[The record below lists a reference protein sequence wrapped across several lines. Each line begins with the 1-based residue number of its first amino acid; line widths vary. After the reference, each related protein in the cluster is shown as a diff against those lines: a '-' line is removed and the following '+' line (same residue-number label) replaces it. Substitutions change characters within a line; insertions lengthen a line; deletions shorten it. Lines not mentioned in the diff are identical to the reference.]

1 MNDADWSMIKGDELL
16 SGWSLC
22 TTDPPMAARVNL
34 PIDVSK
40 STNDGC
46 KLTSKSMHKSKC
58 KST

>member
-1 MNDADWSMIKGDELL
+1 MIKGDELL

-40 STNDGC
+40 STNDAC
-46 KLTSKSMHKSKC
+46 KLASKSMHKSKC